1 MVEEGSVVSRLAAE
15 LGVAAG
21 TLERWLD
28 GESGESGAERVRG
41 FRRVDVV
48 EAPRLGLIL
57 VTPSGYRV
65 EGLELDQLQTL
76 LPSLG

>member
-1 MVEEGSVVSRLAAE
+1 
-15 LGVAAG
+15 
-21 TLERWLD
+21 
-28 GESGESGAERVRG
+28 
-41 FRRVDVV
+41 VV